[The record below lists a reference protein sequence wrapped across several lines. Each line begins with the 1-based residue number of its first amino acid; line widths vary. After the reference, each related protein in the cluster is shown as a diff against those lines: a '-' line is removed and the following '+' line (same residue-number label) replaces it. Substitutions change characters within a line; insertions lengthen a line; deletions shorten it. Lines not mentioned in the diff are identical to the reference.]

1 MDQLHI
7 SSSSTLLTPAQE
19 HKAVVP
25 LFRSLRLRGITLRNR
40 IMVAPMCQYSAE
52 DGFANDW
59 HLIHLGGF
67 AIGGAALVMA
77 EATAVEARGR
87 ISPQDLGIYRD
98 EHIEPLARITRFIK
112 AQGAVPAIQLAH
124 AGRKAS
130 TYRPWSGNG
139 EISVEEGRWQTIGPG
154 ELRFAENYPLPH
166 ALDRAELQEVVA
178 SFQQATRRALEAG
191 FEVIEIHGAHGYLIH
206 EFLSPLSNQR
216 ADEYGGSLANRMR
229 LLLDIVDAVRQTL
242 PAEYPLLV
250 RLSATD
256 WTEGGVTIQD
266 TVEVSK
272 ALKEHG
278 VDLVD
283 VSSGGNVLAKVPFA
297 PGYQVPF
304 AEQVRREADILTAAV
319 GLITEPQQAN
329 DIVKSGQADMIA
341 LARELLRNPHWPL
354 SAAHALHHDI
364 DWRPQHV
371 RAKLPF

>member
-1 MDQLHI
+1 MDQLRI
-7 SSSSTLLTPAQE
+7 SPSSTLLAPEREPEAI
-19 HKAVVP
+19 AP
-25 LFRSLRLRGITLRNR
+25 LFRPLQLRGITLRNR

-59 HLIHLGGF
+59 HLVHLGSF
-67 AIGGAALVMA
+67 AIGGAALVMT

-112 AQGAVPAIQLAH
+112 AQDVVPAIQLAH

-139 EISVEEGRWQTIGPG
+139 EVSVEEGRWQTVGPS

-166 ALDRAELQEVVA
+166 ALTQAEIQEIVLN
-178 SFQQATRRALEAG
+178 FQKAAQRALQAG

-216 ADEYGGSLANRMR
+216 TDEYGGSLANRMR
-229 LLLDIVDAVRQTL
+229 LLLEIVDATRQVL
-242 PAEYPLLV
+242 PAEFPLLV

-283 VSSGGNVLAKVPFA
+283 VSSGGNVLAKVPLA

-304 AEQVRREADILTAAV
+304 AEQVRREAGVPTAAV

-329 DIVKSGQADMIA
+329 DIVKKGQADMVA

-354 SAAHALHHDI
+354 SAAHALRHDI

-371 RAKLPF
+371 RAKLSF